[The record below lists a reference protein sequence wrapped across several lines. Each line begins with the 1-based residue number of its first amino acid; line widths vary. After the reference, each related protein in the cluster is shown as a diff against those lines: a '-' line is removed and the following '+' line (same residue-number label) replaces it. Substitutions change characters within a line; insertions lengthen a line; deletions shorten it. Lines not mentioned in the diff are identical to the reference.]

1 LGLSISREIANLLH
15 GEIRVTSSPGKGSTF
30 TLYLPR
36 KREGAPEAERLDR
49 GVEPQPSPEIEES
62 IVDDRSSIEDGDR
75 ILLIFAGDRNSAER
89 MLSIARVEGFKGVV
103 TLRRENVMTL
113 AREFNPDAIALDGDD
128 EDWSVLDGLKRDLTT
143 QHIPVQIVADPG
155 ERQRALS
162 FGAFTFIPKNSS
174 EEDLA
179 RSLKVMKEF
188 LEREVKDLLVVED
201 DEAERKSIIDL
212 VGNTDVQIVAVGTG
226 EEALAELRSH
236 HFDCMVIDLGLPDM
250 TGFEVLERLKK
261 ELGLYDLP
269 VIVYTGKDLTQKDET
284 RLRKLAETIILKD
297 ARSPE
302 RLLAE
307 TSLFLHRSP
316 ENMPPAKRR
325 MLEHEQKMDPA
336 LTGKKIL
343 IIDDDVRNIFS
354 MTSLLER
361 HRMEVLFAE
370 NGRDGIELLKKTPN
384 VDTVLVDVM
393 MPEMDGYETMRE
405 IRKIRRFKTIPII
418 ALTAKAMKGDREK
431 CVEAGASDY
440 ISKPADVDR
449 LLSLLRVYLNR

>member
-1 LGLSISREIANLLH
+1 LL
-15 GEIRVTSSPGKGSTF
+15 
-30 TLYLPR
+30 
-36 KREGAPEAERLDR
+36 A
-49 GVEPQPSPEIEES
+49 
-62 IVDDRSSIEDGDR
+62 DDRASIEDGDR
-75 ILLIFAGDRNSAER
+75 ILLISSTEKNFAEH
-89 MLSIARVEGFKGVV
+89 MLSIARAQGFKGIA
-103 TLRRENVMTL
+103 TLRPENVTSL
-113 AREFNPDAIALDGDD
+113 AREFNPDAITLEPDND
-128 EDWSVLDGLKRDLTT
+128 DWSVLDGLKRDLMT
-143 QHIPVQIVADPG
+143 QHIPVQVIAEQD
-155 ERQRALS
+155 ERQRALG
-162 FGAFTFIPKNSS
+162 FGAFSFLQKGSS
-174 EEDLA
+174 DEDVI
-179 RSLKVMKEF
+179 RSLKLMKEF

-201 DEAERKSIIDL
+201 DEAQRKSIIDL
-212 VGNTDVQIVAVGTG
+212 VGNSDVQTVAVAIG
-226 EEALAELRSH
+226 EEALAELRAH

-250 TGFEVLERLKK
+250 TGFELLERLKK

-307 TSLFLHRSP
+307 TSLFLHRSS
-316 ENMPPAKRR
+316 EKMPPAKRR
-325 MLEHEQKMDPA
+325 MLEDEQKMDPVLA
-336 LTGKKIL
+336 GKKIL

-361 HRMEVLFAE
+361 HRMDVIFAE

-431 CVEAGASDY
+431 CIEAGASDY